1 MTTNNK
7 GRNRANGATPNAT
20 DHGPDSNGSAQ
31 KIGKSPYGPD
41 FVQISADEAMRRMCG
56 GVSGVMVVQLAHDDW
71 CATLKTGR
79 GGDCNCTPDE
89 TYWLDQGG
97 KQ

>member
-1 MTTNNK
+1 MTRK
-7 GRNRANGATPNAT
+7 DKAAPGANRAASNAADHGDNSNAT
-20 DHGPDSNGSAQ
+20 AQ

-41 FVQISADEAMRRMCG
+41 FVKISADEALRRMCG

-89 TYWLDQGG
+89 TLWLGQGS